1 MDRRSVLVSGFLLL
15 FALLS
20 FGCATTAQKKPDT
33 LKLVYRSSQD
43 QPSWISIIPE
53 QRDYLFFVGTSS
65 DSESFDSGK
74 QDAVSDAL
82 AQVVAAIGISVSSF
96 LTVEE
101 RFFAEEYTAI
111 VSRDLL
117 SSGRARLQDAEIIE
131 VYHEEY
137 ERKNGSHFF
146 RVWVLL
152 KYSKEEIRGEQKRI
166 DDLLK
171 LKYGEVR
178 RLEGEA
184 SVYLG
189 KDKILEALVTYLN
202 AAFLSLKL
210 EDEGIFFDRNLQKAQ
225 EIILKMELR
234 KTGDGQ
240 SGWVGESLPEPLS
253 VQVLMLS
260 DRKDVPISN
269 VPVKFVYR
277 IPKTKGSGFKLRVD
291 RVTTDSQGRAVLPV
305 KTIHEVNDSN
315 TVEAVID
322 LKPFFSA
329 RLDSVPPQYEDRVK
343 ALEELLDTKRTTFI
357 YRSDSRATKYRTAVY
372 FLQTD
377 LDGGLLQQPVTA
389 PVLNEEL
396 SKRGF
401 SVFELVLPPS
411 LFVSESDDGIL
422 EILLRSIGEE
432 TRRILVGHVRIV
444 DYDRISGFDTA
455 RAESIVRLYDRE
467 SDRYLGTWRIQK
479 SGTGSSKAVAR
490 NNVLKQIGRE
500 WGEIISSTMP

>member
-1 MDRRSVLVSGFLLL
+1 M
-15 FALLS
+15 
-20 FGCATTAQKKPDT
+20 KKADP
-33 LKLVYRSSQD
+33 LKLVYKSSRD
-43 QPSWISIIPE
+43 QPAWISFIPE
-53 QRDYLFFVGTSS
+53 ERDYLFFVGTSS

-82 AQVVAAIGISVSSF
+82 AQVVAVIGISVSSS

-137 ERKNGSHFF
+137 ERKDGSHFF
-146 RVWVLL
+146 RVWSLL

-166 DDLLK
+166 DDVLK

-178 RLEGEA
+178 RLEDEA
-184 SVYLG
+184 SVYLRN
-189 KDKILEALVTYLN
+189 DKILEALVTYLN

-225 EIILKMELR
+225 ELILKIELR
-234 KTGDGQ
+234 KYGDGQ

-260 DRKDVPISN
+260 EGGDVPISK

-291 RVTTDSQGRAVLPV
+291 RVTTDRRGRAVLPV
-305 KTIHEVNDSN
+305 EKIYEVNDSN

-343 ALEELLDTKRTTFI
+343 SLEELLDTKRTTFS
-357 YRSDSRATKYRTAVY
+357 YSSGSRATKYRTAVY

-396 SKRGF
+396 YKRGF

-422 EILLRSIGEE
+422 EIILRSVGKE
-432 TRRILVGHVRIV
+432 TRRILVGQVRIV
-444 DYDRISGFDTA
+444 DYNRISGFDTA
-455 RAESIVRLYDRE
+455 RAESIVRLYDRDKE
-467 SDRYLGTWRIQK
+467 RYVGTWRIQK
-479 SGTGSSKAVAR
+479 SGTGSSKAIAR

-500 WGEIISSTMP
+500 WGEIISSSMP